1 MFDTFKNRLELTG
14 TLTTITALKIGAGRS
29 VEVTDPDV
37 PVIKD
42 ANGHPLIP
50 GSSFKGAL
58 RSRLESFLRG
68 INLEFAKDPNVLSGS
83 EMTKVKRLK
92 IEVEKRKDDQ
102 GKLLTDQ
109 EQDRQLTAE
118 LLAMTDKASMLF
130 GSPWLASKLQ
140 IRDLTVQ
147 PDNWFGQYQE
157 RDGVAI
163 DRDTDTAADQRK
175 YDFQVVPAGTIF
187 DFKAVAENLE
197 DAELGLLMLG
207 LTQFENEMIPLGG
220 GRSRGLGVVRLELT
234 EMMWVHP
241 NNRDELLQYMQN
253 LVTGTMQPY
262 IFTQQDVA
270 AHKANWAL
278 ALLDDLTTSAVPV

>member
-29 VEVTDPDV
+29 IEVTDPDV
-37 PVIKD
+37 PVVKD

-68 INLEFAKDPNVLSGS
+68 IDPEFAHDPS
-83 EMTKVKRLK
+83 ELTSSRWMNRVKNLK
-92 IEVEKRKDDQ
+92 KTADNISDAQDRDIHLTRELVK
-102 GKLLTDQ
+102 LTDKVS
-109 EQDRQLTAE
+109 L
-118 LLAMTDKASMLF
+118 MF
-130 GSPWLASKLQ
+130 GSPWLAGKLQ

-147 PDNWFGQYQE
+147 EGNWFGQYQE

-163 DRDTDTAADQRK
+163 DRDTETAADQRK

-187 DFKAVAENLE
+187 DFKAAAENLKE
-197 DAELGLLMLG
+197 PELGLLMVG

-220 GRSRGLGVVRLELT
+220 GRSRGLGVVRLDLT
-234 EMMWVHP
+234 EMVWVNP
-241 NNRDELLQYMQN
+241 QNRDELLQYMQD
-253 LVTGTMQPY
+253 LITGTMQQY
-262 IFTQQDVA
+262 IFTQQEVEI
-270 AHKANWAL
+270 HKANWAL
-278 ALLDDLTTSAVPV
+278 KLVEDLMTPTASV

>member
-1 MFDTFKNRLELTG
+1 MFDIFKNRLELTG
-14 TLTTITALKIGAGRS
+14 TLTTVTALKIGAGRS

-68 INLEFAKDPNVLSGS
+68 IDSTFANDPSELSS
-83 EMTKVKRLK
+83 SFWMNQVQTIKKTATQT
-92 IEVEKRKDDQ
+92 IKDDRARDIHI
-102 GKLLTDQ
+102 TS
-109 EQDRQLTAE
+109 QLTAI
-118 LLAMTDKASMLF
+118 TDKASFLF
-130 GSPWLASKLQ
+130 GSPWLAGKLQ

-147 PDNWFGQYQE
+147 EGNWFGQYQE

-187 DFKAVAENLE
+187 DFKAAAENLE
-197 DAELGLLMLG
+197 AAELGLLMLG

-220 GRSRGLGVVRLELT
+220 GRSRGLGVVRLDLT
-234 EMMWVHP
+234 EMIWVNP
-241 NNRDELLQYMQN
+241 TNRDELLEYMQN
-253 LVTGTMQPY
+253 LVTGAMQPY
-262 IFTQQDVA
+262 IFTQQEVE

-278 ALLDDLTTSAVPV
+278 ALLEDLTASAVPT

>member
-42 ANGHPLIP
+42 ANGYPLIP
-50 GSSFKGAL
+50 GASFKGAL

-68 INLEFAKDPNVLSGS
+68 IDSRFANDPNELSSSGW
-83 EMTKVKRLK
+83 MNQVKAIK
-92 IEVEKRKDDQ
+92 ESAKTIKDDRARDVHI
-102 GKLLTDQ
+102 TDQ
-109 EQDRQLTAE
+109 LKAITD
-118 LLAMTDKASMLF
+118 TDKASCLF
-130 GSPWLASKLQ
+130 GSPWLAGKLQ

-147 PDNWFGQYQE
+147 DGNWFGQYQE

-163 DRDTDTAADQRK
+163 ERNTETAADKRK

-187 DFKAVAENLE
+187 DFKAAAENLE
-197 DAELGLLMLG
+197 PAELGLLMLG

-220 GRSRGLGVVRLELT
+220 GRSRGLGVVRLDLT
-234 EMMWVHP
+234 EMMWVNP
-241 NNRDELLQYMQN
+241 QNNCDQIIEYMQN
-253 LVTGTMQPY
+253 LVNNHLQSYILSQPDMARLKSEW
-262 IFTQQDVA
+262 I
-270 AHKANWAL
+270 HAL
-278 ALLDDLTTSAVPV
+278 IRDLSPSTASA

>member
-1 MFDTFKNRLELTG
+1 MFDIFKNRLELTG

-29 VEVTDPDV
+29 IEVTDPDV

-68 INLEFAKDPNVLSGS
+68 IDPRFANDPSELSS
-83 EMTKVKRLK
+83 STWMNQVKAIKQSVEAIKNDHDRDIRL
-92 IEVEKRKDDQ
+92 
-102 GKLLTDQ
+102 TN
-109 EQDRQLTAE
+109 QLKAI
-118 LLAMTDKASMLF
+118 TDKASFLF
-130 GSPWLASKLQ
+130 GSPWLAGKLQ

-147 PDNWFGQYQE
+147 EGNWFEQYQE

-163 DRDTDTAADQRK
+163 ERDIETAADKRK

-187 DFKAVAENLE
+187 DFKAAAENLE
-197 DAELGLLMLG
+197 EAELGLLMLG

-220 GRSRGLGVVRLELT
+220 GDRAA
-234 EMMWVHP
+234 WV
-241 NNRDELLQYMQN
+241 
-253 LVTGTMQPY
+253 
-262 IFTQQDVA
+262 
-270 AHKANWAL
+270 W
-278 ALLDDLTTSAVPV
+278 SS